1 MRVDF
6 ILKNTLHTLLFVILV
21 ISGCHP
27 IKESVSSDVR
37 PISENWKMQSS
48 EKIFIEDES
57 LISQNDFIDDGW
69 FNAVVPGTILG
80 SMVTFRIIED
90 PYFGINMQSVSEEQ
104 FKQPWW
110 YRTIFRLNESDLEK
124 NISLRFNGINYRADL
139 WVNGQKV
146 AGKDE
151 FAGAYRMFTFNINN
165 FVKEGENTLALK
177 VWQPANGEYSI
188 GFVDWNPA
196 PPDRN
201 MGIFREVFLEIN
213 EGIKIRSPFVW
224 SKVNTETLKDAEL
237 FIQAEVENNTDKM
250 VEGILRA
257 DFGLGKIEKKVKIE
271 KGETLSCRF
280 TPDEFAQLS
289 VTNVKLWWPNG
300 MGEHKLYPLKMEFIA
315 DRKILDRVE
324 SQYGIREID
333 SYLDENENRVFTING
348 KFVLIKGGGWVDDLL
363 LQDTRESIEAQIEYI
378 CHMNLNAIRC
388 EGFWGKDQTLYDLCD
403 EYGILVMIGW
413 SCHWEWEEYL
423 LKPTH
428 EKYGGAVFEED
439 INLLADY
446 WEDQMLWLRHHP
458 GIFVW
463 MLGSDKLPAPEL
475 ERKYIELF
483 YKYDSSRPYVTSAG
497 GAGTENNQIV
507 TEVPLISD
515 ISGPTGMK
523 MLGPYAFTPPVYWF
537 TDTLLGGAY
546 GFNTESC
553 PGPNI
558 MPLAS
563 LKKMLP
569 EESLWPIDTTYWEY
583 HTGRNVFKTIGRFR
597 KALDER
603 YGKSN
608 SVHEFAFKSQVSN
621 YELMRPMFEAFIAHK
636 PKSTGLIQWKLNSA
650 WPELYWQLYDT
661 YLQPNGSFYAV
672 RKACSPIHAIYRYGL
687 EDIYL
692 ANESLQNAE
701 NLIVKIEVFDIYS
714 KEIFSD
720 SWTGDVAANT
730 SKFIY
735 KMPEIKNLTSVW
747 FLNLQ
752 VFNKYNNEIDDNIY
766 WLSLKPDVLDYD
778 AAKKL
783 EWPFYT
789 PTKEYADFTALDQLP
804 IVDLLYDY
812 NFEVQDEKGIVTL
825 NVKNRTSTIAFFLF
839 FDLVNSVTG
848 KPVLPILWSDNYV
861 TLFPGDDRT
870 YSATIKMEDVKEG
883 KPLLKVEGW
892 NVKQIVLY

>member
-1 MRVDF
+1 MKIDF
-6 ILKNTLHTLLFVILV
+6 VLKKTIPVLLVGILFITTCKPV
-21 ISGCHP
+21 
-27 IKESVSSDVR
+27 KESVSSEIR

-48 EKIFIEDES
+48 DRVFISDES
-57 LISQNDFIDDGW
+57 LISQNNFIDEGW
-69 FNAVVPGTILG
+69 FNAVVPGTVLG
-80 SMVTFRIIED
+80 SMVTFGVIED
-90 PYFGINMQSVSEEQ
+90 PYFGINLQRVNSEQ
-104 FKQPWW
+104 FKKPWW
-110 YRTIFRLNESDLEK
+110 YRTVFHMSVRDLEK

-139 WVNGQKV
+139 WVNGRKV
-146 AGKDE
+146 IGKDE
-151 FAGAYRMFTFNINN
+151 FAGTYRMFSFNIDN

-177 VWQPANGEYSI
+177 VWPPEDGEYSI

-196 PPDRN
+196 PPDHN
-201 MGIFREVFLEIN
+201 MGIFREVFLEMN

-224 SKVNTETLKDAEL
+224 SKVNKETLKDAEL
-237 FIQAEVENNTDKM
+237 FIQAEVENNTEKV
-250 VEGILRA
+250 VEGIICA
-257 DFGLGKIEKKVKIE
+257 NFGLGKVEKKVKIGR
-271 KGETLSCRF
+271 GETLSCRF
-280 TPDEFAQLS
+280 TPDEFSQLS

-300 MGEHKLYPLKMEFIA
+300 MGEHTLYPLKVEFIA

-324 SQYGIREID
+324 SHYGIREIE
-333 SYLDENENRVFTING
+333 SYLDENKNRVFLING
-348 KFVLIKGGGWVDDLL
+348 KFVLIKGGGWVDDLF
-363 LQDTRESIEAQIEYI
+363 LQDTHESLESQMEYI

-413 SCHWEWEEYL
+413 SCQWEWDEYL

-428 EKYGGAVFEED
+428 EKYGGAVSEKD

-446 WEDQMLWLRHHP
+446 WKDQMLWLRHHP

-475 ERKYIELF
+475 ERKYIDLF
-483 YKYDSSRPYVTSAG
+483 DKYDSSRPYVTSAG

-507 TEVPLISD
+507 TEVPLVSD

-583 HTGRNVFKTIGRFR
+583 HTGRNAFKTLNRFR
-597 KALDER
+597 EALDVR

-608 SVHEFAFKSQVSN
+608 SVEEFAFKSQVSN
-621 YELMRPMFEAFIAHK
+621 YELMRSMFEAFIAHK
-636 PKSTGLIQWKLNSA
+636 PQSTGLIQWKLNSA

-672 RKACSPIHAIYRYGL
+672 RKACNPIHAIYRYGL
-687 EDIYL
+687 DDIYL
-692 ANESLQNAE
+692 ANESLQDAE
-701 NLIVKIEVFDIYS
+701 NVTVKLKVFDIYS
-714 KEIFSD
+714 KEIFCD
-720 SWTGDVAANT
+720 SWTGDIAANT
-730 SKFIY
+730 STFIY
-735 KMPEIKNLTSVW
+735 KIPRIENLTSVW

-752 VFNKYNNEIDDNIY
+752 VFNKNNNEIDNNFY
-766 WLSLKPDVLDYD
+766 WLSLKPDVLDYE

-789 PTKEYADFTALDQLP
+789 PTKEYADFTTLDQLP
-804 IVDLLYDY
+804 TVDMLYDY
-812 NFEVQDEKGIVTL
+812 NFETQDDKGKIML
-825 NVKNRTSTIAFFLF
+825 NVKNPTNTIAFFLF
-839 FDLVNSVTG
+839 FDVVNPTT
-848 KPVLPILWSDNYV
+848 KEPVLPILWSDNYV
-861 TLFPGDDRT
+861 TLLPGEDRT
-870 YSATIKMEDVKEG
+870 YSATFKMENIKG
-883 KPLLKVEGW
+883 GRPLLKVEGW
-892 NVKQIVLY
+892 NVKKIVLH